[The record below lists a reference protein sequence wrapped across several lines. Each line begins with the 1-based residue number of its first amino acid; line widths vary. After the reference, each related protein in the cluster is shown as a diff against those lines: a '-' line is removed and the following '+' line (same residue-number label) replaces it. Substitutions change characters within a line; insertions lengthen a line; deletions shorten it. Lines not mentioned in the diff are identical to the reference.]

1 MIELGKIQA
10 LEAVR
15 ETQNGVYLNTQKGI
29 EKKDILLPKNQV
41 PEDLEIGDKIEV
53 FVYKDSEDRI
63 IATTKKPKLTVGELA
78 ALKVVEVNR
87 IGAFMDWGLDKDLLM
102 PYGEQTV
109 KAEKGST
116 YFVGL
121 YVDNSER
128 LCATMKVYDLLSTE
142 APYKV
147 NDVVSGTVYSINKDF
162 GAFVAVENKYHGMI
176 PNKELYSDVKIGD
189 TVEVRITKVREDGKL
204 ELSPRKK
211 AYIQME
217 DDTKII
223 MDKLKANGGSLAL
236 NDSSSPEKI
245 KNELNMSKAA
255 FKRAVGRLM
264 KEGAVKITED
274 GISLTW

>member
-1 MIELGKIQA
+1 MIELGKMQT

-15 ETQNGVYLNTQKGI
+15 ETQNGVYLNTQKGF
-29 EKKDILLPKNQV
+29 EKNDILLPRNQV

-63 IATTKKPKLTVGELA
+63 IATTKRPKLTIGELA
-78 ALKVVEVNR
+78 ALRVVEVNR
-87 IGAFMDWGLDKDLLM
+87 IGAFMDWGLDKDLLL
-102 PYGEQTV
+102 PYAEQTI

-116 YFVGL
+116 YLVGL

-128 LCATMKVYDLLSTE
+128 LCATMKVYDLLSTD

-147 NDVVSGTVYSINKDF
+147 NDVVNGTVYNINREF
-162 GAFVAVENKYHGMI
+162 GAFFAIENKYHGMI
-176 PNKELYSDVKIGD
+176 PNRELYGDIKIGD
-189 TVEVRITKVREDGKL
+189 TAEVRITKVREDGKL

-211 AYIQME
+211 AYRQME
-217 DDTKII
+217 DDTNII
-223 MDKLKANGGSLAL
+223 MDRLKANGGSLQL

-245 KNELNMSKAA
+245 KSELNMSKAA

-274 GISLTW
+274 GISMTW